1 MELADKILTA
11 WRSYTDEAS
20 FIFAETDGEPHNTI
34 TPIARVRDGRYQ
46 LDLVLRNNITTPEHP
61 LGVYH
66 PHAKLHHIKKENI
79 GLIEVMG
86 LAVLPSRLKQELFD
100 LADMLV
106 ARVPAEQYPEALQK
120 HAAWAQE
127 ILARHPELNS
137 DSVHL
142 ILQDE
147 VGQVFAQVL
156 ADAGVY
162 KLDEAG
168 RAGFV
173 RFLESVK

>member
-1 MELADKILTA
+1 
-11 WRSYTDEAS
+11 
-20 FIFAETDGEPHNTI
+20 
-34 TPIARVRDGRYQ
+34 
-46 LDLVLRNNITTPEHP
+46 
-61 LGVYH
+61 
-66 PHAKLHHIKKENI
+66 
-79 GLIEVMG
+79 MG

-106 ARVPAEQYPEALQK
+106 ARVPVEQYPEALQK

-156 ADAGVY
+156 ADAGGY

>member
-1 MELADKILTA
+1 M
-11 WRSYTDEAS
+11 RP
-20 FIFAETDGEPHNTI
+20 IFALSLAI
-34 TPIARVRDGRYQ
+34 VIVIAGFIS
-46 LDLVLRNNITTPEHP
+46 LR
-61 LGVYH
+61 
-66 PHAKLHHIKKENI
+66 
-79 GLIEVMG
+79 GLPV
-86 LAVLPSRLKQELFD
+86 
-100 LADMLV
+100 
-106 ARVPAEQYPEALQK
+106 EQYPEALQK

-162 KLDEAG
+162 KLDEPG

>member
-1 MELADKILTA
+1 
-11 WRSYTDEAS
+11 
-20 FIFAETDGEPHNTI
+20 
-34 TPIARVRDGRYQ
+34 
-46 LDLVLRNNITTPEHP
+46 
-61 LGVYH
+61 
-66 PHAKLHHIKKENI
+66 
-79 GLIEVMG
+79 MG
-86 LAVLPSRLKQELFD
+86 TGDPGPPS
-100 LADMLV
+100 
-106 ARVPAEQYPEALQK
+106 
-120 HAAWAQE
+120 
-127 ILARHPELNS
+127 ELNS

-173 RFLESVK
+173 RFLESVSNGLNLSVTLRVPAPLVGEPLAEWFKFIKATKGPSVEMLTGLEVFMTYTLEVCVDSVASALAAKRGGADRLELCAD